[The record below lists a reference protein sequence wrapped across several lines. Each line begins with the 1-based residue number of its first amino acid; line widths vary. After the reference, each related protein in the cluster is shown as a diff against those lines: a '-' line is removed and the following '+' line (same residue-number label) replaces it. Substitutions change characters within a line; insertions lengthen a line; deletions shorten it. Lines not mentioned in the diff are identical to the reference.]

1 MFIAIAADDFST
13 FTDNNEAEERMDYMD
28 YTETEY
34 PIFTGTTFEE
44 TRDHVANYFR
54 ACYTERE
61 DIPEYEI
68 CDITTTVIIEG
79 TYNLHIRCDYVNRN

>member
-13 FTDNNEAEERMDYMD
+13 FTDNNEAEEYMD

-44 TRDHVANYFR
+44 TRDRVAHYFR
-54 ACYTERE
+54 TCHNDGT
-61 DIPEYEI
+61 DIPEYKI
-68 CDITTTVIIEG
+68 CDITTTVIVEG
-79 TYNLHIRCDYVNRN
+79 TYNLHIRCDYVNHD

>member
-13 FTDNNEAEERMDYMD
+13 FTDNNKAEECTD
-28 YTETEY
+28 YTEIEY

-44 TRDHVANYFR
+44 TRDHVAHYFR
-54 ACYTERE
+54 TCYNAEM

-68 CDITTTVIIEG
+68 CDITTTVIVEG
-79 TYNLHIRCDYVNRN
+79 TYNLHIRCNYVNRD

>member
-13 FTDNNEAEERMDYMD
+13 FTDNNEAEEWRDF
-28 YTETEY
+28 TETEY
-34 PIFTGTTFEE
+34 PIFTGSTFEK

-54 ACYTERE
+54 TCYNAGA

-68 CDITTTVIIEG
+68 CDITTTVIIKG
-79 TYNLHIRCDYVNRN
+79 TYNLHVRCDYVNRN

>member
-13 FTDNNEAEERMDYMD
+13 FTDNNEAEEYID

-44 TRDHVANYFR
+44 TRDRVAHYFSI
-54 ACYTERE
+54 CYNAGEG
-61 DIPEYEI
+61 DIPEYKI
-68 CDITTTVIIEG
+68 CDITTTVIVEG
-79 TYNLHIRCDYVNRN
+79 TFNLHIKCNYVNRN